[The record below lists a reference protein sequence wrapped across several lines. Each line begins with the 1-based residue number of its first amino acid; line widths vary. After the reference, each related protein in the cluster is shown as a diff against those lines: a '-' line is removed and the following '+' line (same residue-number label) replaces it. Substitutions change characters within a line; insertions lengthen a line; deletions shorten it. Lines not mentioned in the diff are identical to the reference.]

1 MRYINT
7 LAGAVALACCGSVS
21 ATDVTL
27 EDFSNVEF
35 LQINGDAAVVTT
47 ADGAVL
53 RLTKAQEYQA
63 GSVFSKT
70 KVSTAKFS
78 TFFQFRMTQPGGM
91 GADGLVFVVQPVSSS
106 AGSDGG
112 GLGYENIPTSI
123 GVEFDTYYN
132 SDKNDPDA
140 NHVGININGRFNGAT
155 KTVRTPFQNGALW
168 SVWVDYDGSQLEVRA
183 NTTTTGERPDSP
195 LLTRVLN
202 ISTVLGGI
210 SEAYIGF
217 TAATGESYENH
228 DIITWSFRDQYQ
240 PIEGKPSEGNET
252 KLLATGVELTAT
264 KNGSGVDLT
273 LTTTAEPDTAEL
285 LILRGDKLDNGGTKI
300 DVACDFLSGGSPYT
314 CTDDVV
320 ANTYRAAEIDYDG
333 SLIIYDEV
341 TPK

>member
-1 MRYINT
+1 MRYINR

-27 EDFSNVEF
+27 EDFSNLEF

-53 RLTKAQEYQA
+53 RLTKASYSQA

-78 TFFQFRMTQPGGM
+78 TFFQFRITQPGNG
-91 GADGLVFVVQPVSSS
+91 GADGLAFVVQPVSSS
-106 AGSDGG
+106 AGTEGG

-132 SDKNDPDA
+132 SDKNDPDD
-140 NHVGININGRFNGAT
+140 NHVGININGRFNGET
-155 KTVRTPFQNGALW
+155 QTVRTPFQNGALW

-183 NTTTTGERPDSP
+183 NTTGERPDSP

-202 ISTVLGGI
+202 ISTILGGLP
-210 SEAYIGF
+210 EAYIGF
-217 TAATGESYENH
+217 TAATGAAYENH
-228 DIITWSFRDQYQ
+228 DIITWSFRDEYK
-240 PIEGKPSEGNET
+240 PIEGNPSGGNGT
-252 KLLATGVELTAT
+252 KLLATGVKLTAT

-273 LTTTAEPDTAEL
+273 LTTTAEPNTAAL
-285 LILRGDKLDNGGTKI
+285 LILRGNKLSNGGTEI
-300 DVACDFLSGGSPYT
+300 DAACDFISGGSPYT

-320 ANTYRAAEIDYDG
+320 ADTYRAAEIEYDG

-341 TPK
+341 TPE